1 MFMKPSPIPIFVISL
16 PEAKARQERIS
27 ALLAS
32 AGLDFTFVDAID
44 GRGFDMKAHPAYNRT
59 KRLRYFGRDMTGAEL
74 GCTLSHK
81 KIYEMIINQ
90 NIAEALI
97 FEDDIILHDNFI
109 TALNAVLAC
118 PVSYDCVRFFGTPKI
133 LKAKKRKIYDLTED
147 LTLNRLCATP
157 GGAYA
162 YVITNTGA
170 QKLLAHLH
178 KNTYPIDGLM
188 GRSWQTGLNWL
199 TVLPLT
205 AYVDMGLGSF
215 IGDQRFDKK
224 LQITGL
230 RKILYPF
237 TRAWFKL
244 CETTGKQIWFART
257 WFKDRHS
264 L

>member
-1 MFMKPSPIPIFVISL
+1 MKSSPIPIFVISL
-16 PEAKARQERIS
+16 PDAQERRAKIT
-27 ALLAS
+27 ALLNKT
-32 AGLDFTFVDAID
+32 GLSFTFVDAID
-44 GRGFDMKAHPAYNRT
+44 GRSFDMTTQPAYDRQR
-59 KRLRYFGRDMTGAEL
+59 RLRFFGRDMTGGEL

-81 KIYEMIINQ
+81 KIYEMMVDQ
-90 NIAEALI
+90 NIPEALI
-97 FEDDIILHDNFI
+97 FEDDILLHDNFM
-109 TALNAVLAC
+109 TALDAVLGC
-118 PVSYDCVRFFGTPKI
+118 PVPYDCVRFFGTPKI
-133 LKAKKRKIYDLTED
+133 LKAKKRKIYDLAD
-147 LTLNRLCATP
+147 GLSLNRLCATP

-162 YVITNTGA
+162 YLMKQAGA
-170 QKLLAHLH
+170 RKLLPHLQ

-188 GRSWQTGLNWL
+188 GRSWQTGLDWL
-199 TVLPLT
+199 AVLPLT

-244 CETTGKQIWFART
+244 CETTGKKIWFART
-257 WFKDRHS
+257 RFKDRH